1 MPRSNTEDWVDAIR
15 VFIRD
20 TLGNQNWQIVQN
32 KGKVM
37 LGVRFDDKS
46 RSYKYLGYKWQRIN
60 APKIRKAIEDIHDL
74 HINKNIPF
82 DEAFARVRAQVS
94 KGELPRAKT
103 DGNKIL
109 EAWAKY
115 EKYKVKQ
122 TGETSQKTWNKE
134 YGKMIFNE
142 NGVEE
147 PKGKTYRLLLQVVE
161 ESQNAKALLNNI
173 GKFNEPG
180 SDYRTKRV
188 QIVRSFL
195 EWAVS
200 EESDYLLPL
209 NLWEPPAKGQISK
222 IVGKKS
228 AKKKEEDEKPTYAM
242 QEKEILELINY
253 LDNPPE
259 GMRED
264 MKARAKE
271 WSFPIKLIATYGL
284 RPLEIFHLTVK
295 KNGIKYAWC
304 SYIKK
309 SAGYTKP
316 RRLIPLHEEWEQEW
330 NLLEMI
336 ENKVPLPA
344 CSSGAGQGFRDYL
357 KHNPIWKRLREEH
370 ENVVPYSF
378 RHGYAWRGHRDYLI
392 HPNEL
397 CGYMGHNIKSH
408 KKYGIYFDEQSVEDS
423 FRRAQARRSKNMHTS
438 QEES

>member
-109 EAWAKY
+109 EAWTKY

-180 SDYRTKRV
+180 CDYRTKRV

-209 NLWEPPAKGQISK
+209 NLFEPPAKGHISK
-222 IVGKKS
+222 IIGKKS
-228 AKKKEEDEKPTYAM
+228 AKKKEEEETPTYPL
-242 QEKEILELINY
+242 QEKEILELIDY

-259 GMRED
+259 GRE
-264 MKARAKE
+264 R
-271 WSFPIKLIATYGL
+271 IG
-284 RPLEIFHLTVK
+284 RLEQ
-295 KNGIKYAWC
+295 
-304 SYIKK
+304 
-309 SAGYTKP
+309 
-316 RRLIPLHEEWEQEW
+316 R
-330 NLLEMI
+330 
-336 ENKVPLPA
+336 
-344 CSSGAGQGFRDYL
+344 SGALQLNYL
-357 KHNPIWKRLREEH
+357 QLM
-370 ENVVPYSF
+370 
-378 RHGYAWRGHRDYLI
+378 D
-392 HPNEL
+392 
-397 CGYMGHNIKSH
+397 
-408 KKYGIYFDEQSVEDS
+408 
-423 FRRAQARRSKNMHTS
+423 
-438 QEES
+438 

>member
-1 MPRSNTEDWVDAIR
+1 MPRSTTEDWVDAIR

-134 YGKMIFNE
+134 YGKMIFND

-209 NLWEPPAKGQISK
+209 NLFEPPAKGQISK
-222 IVGKKS
+222 IIGKKS
-228 AKKKEEDEKPTYAM
+228 AKKQE
-242 QEKEILELINY
+242 EKETPL
-253 LDNPPE
+253 
-259 GMRED
+259 
-264 MKARAKE
+264 KV
-271 WSFPIKLIATYGL
+271 
-284 RPLEIFHLTVK
+284 LEIKCH
-295 KNGIKYAWC
+295 
-304 SYIKK
+304 S
-309 SAGYTKP
+309 
-316 RRLIPLHEEWEQEW
+316 
-330 NLLEMI
+330 
-336 ENKVPLPA
+336 
-344 CSSGAGQGFRDYL
+344 
-357 KHNPIWKRLREEH
+357 
-370 ENVVPYSF
+370 
-378 RHGYAWRGHRDYLI
+378 
-392 HPNEL
+392 
-397 CGYMGHNIKSH
+397 
-408 KKYGIYFDEQSVEDS
+408 
-423 FRRAQARRSKNMHTS
+423 
-438 QEES
+438 